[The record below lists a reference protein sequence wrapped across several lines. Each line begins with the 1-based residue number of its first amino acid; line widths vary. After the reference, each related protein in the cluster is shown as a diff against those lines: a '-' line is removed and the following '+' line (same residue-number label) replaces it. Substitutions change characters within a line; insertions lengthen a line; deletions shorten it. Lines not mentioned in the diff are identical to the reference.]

1 MRVVLD
7 LAANFI
13 LVLGFG
19 ILLQAPKNSLISIG
33 LTGTI
38 SWGGFLMAS
47 NFADSVVFSTF
58 IAAIT
63 VGVCGEVFA
72 RIHKLPATVF
82 IVAGILP
89 LVPGVPAYYMMYHM
103 IEGDYLLGVE
113 EAINTLMIAGAI
125 SFGIAI
131 VGGAAK
137 YYAELKGGS
146 DSQEKE

>member
-1 MRVVLD
+1 MRIGLE
-7 LAANFI
+7 LIANFI

-19 ILLQAPKNSLISIG
+19 ILLQAPKKSLLSVG

-38 SWGGFLMAS
+38 SWGGFLLANNLAS
-47 NFADSVVFSTF
+47 SVVFSTF
-58 IAAIT
+58 IAAIV

-72 RIHKLPATVF
+72 RLNKLPATIF

-103 IEGDYLLGVE
+103 IKGDYLQGVE
-113 EAINTLMIAGAI
+113 NGINTLMIAGAI

-137 YYAELKGGS
+137 YYAELKKKR
-146 DSQEKE
+146 D

>member
-1 MRVVLD
+1 MRIILD
-7 LAANFI
+7 LVANFI

-19 ILLQAPKNSLISIG
+19 ILLQAPKSSLISVG

-38 SWGGFLMAS
+38 SWGGFLIAQ
-47 NFADSVVFSTF
+47 NFTGSIVFSTL
-58 IAAIT
+58 IAAMT
-63 VGVCGEVFA
+63 VGVCGEIFA
-72 RIHKLPATVF
+72 RFNKLPATVF

-103 IEGDYLLGVE
+103 IKGEYLQGVE
-113 EAINTLMIAGAI
+113 NAINTLMIAGAI

-137 YYAELKGGS
+137 YYAELKS
-146 DSQEKE
+146 NKQQEE

>member
-1 MRVVLD
+1 MRIVID

-19 ILLQAPKNSLISIG
+19 ILLQAPRTGLISVG

-38 SWGGFLMAS
+38 SWGGFLIAS
-47 NFADSVVFSTF
+47 NFAGGVVFPTF

-72 RIHKLPATVF
+72 RVHKLPATVF

-103 IEGDYLLGVE
+103 IKGEYLQGVE
-113 EAINTLMIAGAI
+113 KAINTLMIAGAI
-125 SFGIAI
+125 SFGIAV

-137 YYAELKGGS
+137 YYAELKN
-146 DSQEKE
+146 DKE